1 MQKPK
6 TLFYIFRC
14 TSSVDWLID
23 EVKPTGNNFPKSII
37 FCNTLK
43 EIASVVNLLLL
54 KLSEHGYAYVVLN
67 DRKDFIVRTF
77 ILCHGQIT
85 KKLKKNYYG

>member
-14 TSSVDWLID
+14 TSSVNWLID

-43 EIASVVNLLLL
+43 EFASVVNLLLL
-54 KLSEHGYAYVVLN
+54 KLSEYAYAPVVLN
-67 DRKDFIVRTF
+67 DRKDFIVRIF
-77 ILCHGQIT
+77 HSVSWPNH
-85 KKLKKNYYG
+85 KKVKKELLH